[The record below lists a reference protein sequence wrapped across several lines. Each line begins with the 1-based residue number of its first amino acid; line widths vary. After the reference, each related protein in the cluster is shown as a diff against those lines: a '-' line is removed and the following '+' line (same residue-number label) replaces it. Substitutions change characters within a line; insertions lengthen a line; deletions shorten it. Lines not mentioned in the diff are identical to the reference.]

1 MAGRQRANG
10 EGSIRER
17 YPGCWE
23 GRYTAGY
30 DILTGKRIQKGVF
43 AKTRKECAAKL
54 ARAIQQDTGPYYRK
68 GKGYDSQSLSTW
80 IRLWFDSYTKPNL
93 RPSSADGYR
102 SMIENHIIP
111 VLGHIQLSKL
121 SSIQIQRFY
130 NDLHTQGRL
139 DNHGNR
145 KYEPSTQSECLDL
158 FATIGALR
166 RESDEE
172 ITNRFLRAYAENA
185 DLAMKT
191 LFFARDVRGG
201 IGERRVFRTI
211 LKWLASNEPRSLEKN
226 IQYIA
231 EYGRYD
237 DLLAL
242 MGTTC
247 EGKVLQLIKK
257 QLAADFAALEAGESV
272 SLLAK
277 WLPSVNASNEDVIRQ
292 AKRIARAMGMN
303 DAQYRKTLSALRT
316 KISIIENNLREKDY
330 TFDYSKQPSK
340 AMFKYRKAFMRNDG
354 DRYDEF
360 MSRVA
365 EGTEQ
370 LHTGTLMPYEMIKP
384 FFGRD
389 DISDQERKAI
399 DATWKTQ
406 EDFTG
411 GENALVVIDGSGSMY
426 GGADPIPATVALS
439 LGIYYAERNTGAFQ
453 NHFITFSENPKLVE
467 IKGKDIYEKVRYCHQ
482 FNEVANTNIQRVFEL
497 ILKTAVKNRVPQKDI
512 PAKIFII
519 SDMEFDYC
527 TEDCSLTNFEY
538 AQRLFEEHGY
548 QLPEVMFWNVASRN
562 QQQPVKINDQ
572 GVALVSGCNPRIF
585 SMLKAGILSPYA
597 FMMDVLG
604 SKRYAAIV
612 A

>member
-1 MAGRQRANG
+1 MRGEYYPNIAELSEDEVAKQAPFGAKWRLLAQVEVRCYILISNISGSVKVAPLQILQFPVILPHKFQDAEKFNLQFSDFSEITETADKLRWLRYQKGLRQR
-10 EGSIRER
+10 
-17 YPGCWE
+17 
-23 GRYTAGY
+23 
-30 DILTGKRIQKGVF
+30 DV
-43 AKTRKECAAKL
+43 
-54 ARAIQQDTGPYYRK
+54 
-68 GKGYDSQSLSTW
+68 
-80 IRLWFDSYTKPNL
+80 
-93 RPSSADGYR
+93 AD
-102 SMIENHIIP
+102 
-111 VLGHIQLSKL
+111 
-121 SSIQIQRFY
+121 
-130 NDLHTQGRL
+130 
-139 DNHGNR
+139 
-145 KYEPSTQSECLDL
+145 
-158 FATIGALR
+158 
-166 RESDEE
+166 
-172 ITNRFLRAYAENA
+172 
-185 DLAMKT
+185 
-191 LFFARDVRGG
+191 
-201 IGERRVFRTI
+201 
-211 LKWLASNEPRSLEKN
+211 
-226 IQYIA
+226 
-231 EYGRYD
+231 
-237 DLLAL
+237 
-242 MGTTC
+242 
-247 EGKVLQLIKK
+247 
-257 QLAADFAALEAGESV
+257 
-272 SLLAK
+272 
-277 WLPSVNASNEDVIRQ
+277 
-292 AKRIARAMGMN
+292 
-303 DAQYRKTLSALRT
+303 YRKTLSALRT

-370 LHTGTLMPYEMIKP
+370 LHTGTLTPYEMIKP
-384 FFGRD
+384 FFGRG

-497 ILKTAVKNRVPQKDI
+497 ILKTAVKNRVPQKDM

-604 SKRYAAIV
+604 SERYAAIV

>member
-68 GKGYDSQSLSTW
+68 GKGYDSQPLSTW

-145 KYEPSTQSECLDL
+145 KYEPLSASTVKHIHAVLSGALKQAVKERIIPFNPCDNCKIPKREKKEMHVLPQDKIGAYLDEAKRLGVYALFYLELTSGLRRGELLGLEWADLNPETRMLTVNKQLTRSGGELCISVPKTENSIRTIALPENTVALLIDEHNKHPDTAIALGGIIMLQYLKNEANLTHTENGAVTYQSTQSECLDL

-303 DAQYRKTLSALRT
+303 DAQ
-316 KISIIENNLREKDY
+316 
-330 TFDYSKQPSK
+330 
-340 AMFKYRKAFMRNDG
+340 
-354 DRYDEF
+354 
-360 MSRVA
+360 
-365 EGTEQ
+365 
-370 LHTGTLMPYEMIKP
+370 
-384 FFGRD
+384 
-389 DISDQERKAI
+389 
-399 DATWKTQ
+399 
-406 EDFTG
+406 
-411 GENALVVIDGSGSMY
+411 
-426 GGADPIPATVALS
+426 
-439 LGIYYAERNTGAFQ
+439 
-453 NHFITFSENPKLVE
+453 
-467 IKGKDIYEKVRYCHQ
+467 
-482 FNEVANTNIQRVFEL
+482 
-497 ILKTAVKNRVPQKDI
+497 
-512 PAKIFII
+512 
-519 SDMEFDYC
+519 
-527 TEDCSLTNFEY
+527 
-538 AQRLFEEHGY
+538 
-548 QLPEVMFWNVASRN
+548 
-562 QQQPVKINDQ
+562 
-572 GVALVSGCNPRIF
+572 
-585 SMLKAGILSPYA
+585 
-597 FMMDVLG
+597 
-604 SKRYAAIV
+604 
-612 A
+612 

>member
-1 MAGRQRANG
+1 MSELMTKHEMTEEDIKLQYITPAIESAGWDKLKQIKMEYNFTD
-10 EGSIRER
+10 
-17 YPGCWE
+17 
-23 GRYTAGY
+23 GRVIVRGNVTAR
-30 DILTGKRIQKGVF
+30 GKRKRTDYLLYYKPNIPLAIVE
-43 AKTRKECAAKL
+43 AKDNRHSVGAGMQQAIEYAEVLDIPFVYSSNGDGFLEHDMKSGKEREL
-54 ARAIQQDTGPYYRK
+54 MLEQFPSPHDLWQRHIGDEHFTPEQEQLITEPYYF
-68 GKGYDSQSLSTW
+68 Q
-80 IRLWFDSYTKPNL
+80 
-93 RPSSADGYR
+93 
-102 SMIENHIIP
+102 
-111 VLGHIQLSKL
+111 LG
-121 SSIQIQRFY
+121 
-130 NDLHTQGRL
+130 D
-139 DNHGNR
+139 
-145 KYEPSTQSECLDL
+145 
-158 FATIGALR
+158 
-166 RESDEE
+166 
-172 ITNRFLRAYAENA
+172 
-185 DLAMKT
+185 KT
-191 LFFARDVRGG
+191 
-201 IGERRVFRTI
+201 
-211 LKWLASNEPRSLEKN
+211 PR
-226 IQYIA
+226 
-231 EYGRYD
+231 
-237 DLLAL
+237 
-242 MGTTC
+242 
-247 EGKVLQLIKK
+247 
-257 QLAADFAALEAGESV
+257 
-272 SLLAK
+272 
-277 WLPSVNASNEDVIRQ
+277 
-292 AKRIARAMGMN
+292 
-303 DAQYRKTLSALRT
+303 YRKTLSALRT

-370 LHTGTLMPYEMIKP
+370 LHTGTLTPYEMIKP
-384 FFGRD
+384 FFGRG

-439 LGIYYAERNTGAFQ
+439 LGIYYAELNTGAFQ

-497 ILKTAVKNRVPQKDI
+497 ILKTAVKNRVPQKDM

-604 SKRYAAIV
+604 SERYAAIV